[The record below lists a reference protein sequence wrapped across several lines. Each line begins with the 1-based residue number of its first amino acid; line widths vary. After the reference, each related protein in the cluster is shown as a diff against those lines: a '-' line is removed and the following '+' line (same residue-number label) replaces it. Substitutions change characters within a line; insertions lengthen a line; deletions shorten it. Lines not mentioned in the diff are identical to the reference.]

1 MLIHH
6 NYNYFSIP
14 VFLFH
19 EYLWD
24 GICDCVDGAV
34 SCIEVGPWG
43 WNFDI

>member
-34 SCIEVGPWG
+34 SWDLGGGASTSKE
-43 WNFDI
+43 